1 MVEVFSSRGSAR
13 GKDAEGWGK
22 HGEWGV
28 AIAERNKKMLVGQL
42 LRGLGVQIFSLI
54 HKGEY

>member
-28 AIAERNKKMLVGQL
+28 AIAERNKKMLVGQI
-42 LRGLGVQIFSLI
+42 LRGLGVQIFTV
-54 HKGEY
+54 